1 MEDQVQFLRE
11 TDKAQ
16 QEDKQQQS
24 HSNNTFCCVCSK
36 TLWGDATVVEH
47 STQTN
52 DGWTYAS
59 RYELYTCSIKCQ
71 TSEKYSALIDMWRM
85 DAYDG

>member
-16 QEDKQQQS
+16 QEDKHQP
-24 HSNNTFCCVCSK
+24 HPNNTFCCVCSK
-36 TLWGDATVVEH
+36 TLWGEATVVED
-47 STQTN
+47 QKN

-59 RYELYTCSIKCQ
+59 RYELYTCSTKCQ
-71 TSEKYSALIDMWRM
+71 TSEKYKTLIDTWRI
-85 DAYDG
+85 DAYAG